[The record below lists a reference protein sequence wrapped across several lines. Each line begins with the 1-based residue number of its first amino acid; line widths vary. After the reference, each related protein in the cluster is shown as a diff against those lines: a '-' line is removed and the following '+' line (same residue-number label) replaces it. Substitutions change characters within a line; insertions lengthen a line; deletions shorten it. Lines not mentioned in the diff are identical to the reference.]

1 MKEIV
6 ICPVCK
12 GTFFEKKIDTID
24 HTATHE
30 IFQIKVC
37 LNCSLLI
44 TTPRPEGPE
53 LHKYYLSEN
62 YISHSNK
69 ANSLINAIYLIARKF
84 TLRWKYNLLRKY
96 STGTNLLDYG
106 CGTGDFLKYCS
117 KRGMAT
123 NGVEPSA
130 PARIAANA
138 NLKSEAIFED
148 VGGYLSRADVIT
160 LWHVLEHLPDLKE
173 SLLKL
178 KSKLAKNGIILLA
191 VPNPNSWE
199 SKHYAN
205 FWAGYDTPRH
215 LWHFPQKSMRLLLR
229 DSGLELIDV
238 KPMKLDAF
246 YISLLSEKYKNN
258 GHLGLTGMITAFT
271 NGLKSNVKAS
281 KSGEYSSLIYI
292 ARNDN

>member
-1 MKEIV
+1 MKEIATCP
-6 ICPVCK
+6 ICQ
-12 GTFFEKKIDTID
+12 GTSLDEKIKTVD

-44 TTPRPEGPE
+44 TTPRPQESE
-53 LHKYYLSEN
+53 LHKYYQSEN

-69 ANSLINAIYLIARKF
+69 PNSLINAIYLVARTF
-84 TLRWKYNLLRKY
+84 TLKWKYNLLRKY
-96 STGTNLLDYG
+96 SPGSSLLDYG
-106 CGTGDFLKYCS
+106 CGTGDFLNYCS
-117 KRGMAT
+117 QKGMVT

-130 PARIAANA
+130 SARIAANS
-138 NLKSEAIFED
+138 NLKSEVVFKDLA
-148 VGGYLSRADVIT
+148 GYSSQADVIT

-173 SLLKL
+173 SLTKL
-178 KSKLAKNGIILLA
+178 KSKLATNGVIFLA

-229 DSGLELIDV
+229 DSSLKLIDI